1 MNSISEIQVSYN
13 PVMEFD
19 EKITSSEKAVEI
31 FRSLWDNNTIQ
42 LYEEFK
48 LMLLN
53 RSNKVIGV
61 YHLSKGGTSGTVVDV
76 KILFAVAIKSNASGI
91 IICHNHPSGGLKPSD
106 ADVKITNKIKKASE
120 LFEIQFLDHL
130 IITKDGF
137 YSFSNNFV

>member
-13 PVMEFD
+13 PIMEYD
-19 EKITSSEKAVEI
+19 EKITSSERAIKI
-31 FRSLWDNNTIQ
+31 FRKLWNGSTMQ

-61 YHLSKGGTSGTVVDV
+61 CDLSKGGTSGTVVDV
-76 KILFAVAIKSNASGI
+76 RILFAVAIKSNASGI

-106 ADVKITNKIKKASE
+106 ADIKITNKIKKAAE

-137 YSFSNNFV
+137 YSFTDNQA